1 MYNYNYVKSSE
12 YSGVTMASRSLCLS
26 PEGGKRAKEAVAF
39 KKLTKA
45 QLAEQVELSRAS
57 VAKFFAG
64 HPVDRNTFIAI
75 CTALDLSWDE
85 VLDVSDSA
93 NKVATESNIDALVQE
108 NRKKVK
114 PVIDMYCS
122 SMRVLDMTHPV
133 ELLGSQGIY
142 THVNILEKISGRR
155 RLGLTE
161 LLQEFDANK
170 FDRFGLSQIAEARIP
185 GLDAANRYSKLV
197 ILGKPG
203 AGKTTFLKYLAMK
216 CLDGQFQADRVP
228 VFITLRDFAGVS
240 HKQEL
245 LEFITNQYGE
255 ELKSIIQYGKAL
267 ILLDGLDEIHTQDA
281 ARVVNQVR
289 QLSMSFSDNQFI
301 ITCRSA
307 ARDYIFE
314 QFVEVEIADF
324 DFAQVNTFVRKWFNY
339 KDSYKAQLFLQELN
353 EKFSIKELATN
364 PLLLTLLCLVFEES
378 AKFPKNRSEVYEEAV
393 DILLKQWD
401 SQRNIER
408 DQIYKKLSLKRKED
422 LLSYIAW
429 KTFERGDYFFKRRD
443 VEQYIAEYLSNL
455 TDSESGETTLELD
468 SKALLKSIEAQHS
481 LLVER
486 TRDIYS
492 FSHLAFHEYFTARS
506 IITNVISHKSSRE
519 PLKVLVNHVSEP
531 CWREVF
537 ILAVSMLA
545 SADDLLLLMKQT
557 IDTILAI
564 DNTLQDFLLQ
574 VMEKSAS
581 SALEI
586 EPVLVRAF
594 LFCRF
599 LDLPSDLLKS
609 LAIDKKLP
617 APIAVATK
625 VDLPEVLH
633 FSGHGLFLDDS
644 LSSSMNMDEKNRIH
658 ANQVLDSTL
667 ETKLVVLSAC
677 ETGVFETS
685 NPDVKQLL
693 QEFHKE
699 LNHSIQSQEMTDEWW
714 KKEGRSLVEKLKPI
728 DSEVQ
733 SVYHE
738 PLNNSQKKLLRQYY
752 DANNLLVTC
761 LNSDCYV
768 SPAVRQEI
776 QDTLLLPI
784 EEIEKQ
790 IGRKR
795 AKK

>member
-1 MYNYNYVKSSE
+1 MPR
-12 YSGVTMASRSLCLS
+12 RSLRLS
-26 PEGGKRAKEAVAF
+26 PEGGKRAKEAVVV
-39 KKLTKA
+39 KKLTKGE
-45 QLAEQVELSRAS
+45 LAEQVQLSRTS
-57 VAKFFAG
+57 VLSFFAG
-64 HPVDRNTFIAI
+64 KPVDSHTFIKI
-75 CTALDLSWDE
+75 CRALDLTWDEVVDVSNDE

-93 NKVATESNIDALVQE
+93 NKVATESNLDALVQE
-108 NRKKVK
+108 NRKQVK

-122 SMRVLDMTHPV
+122 SMRVLDMTRPV

-142 THVNILEKISGRR
+142 THVKILEKIPGRR

-170 FDRFGLSQIAEARIP
+170 FDRVGLSQIAEARIP

-197 ILGKPG
+197 VLGKPG
-203 AGKTTFLKYLAMK
+203 AGKTTFLKSLAMK

-228 VFITLRDFAGVS
+228 VFITLRDFRYFAEVS
-240 HKQEL
+240 HKHEL

-267 ILLDGLDEIHTQDA
+267 ILLDGLDEINTQDV

-307 ARDYIFE
+307 AIDYIFE
-314 QFVEVEIADF
+314 HFVEVEIADF
-324 DFAQVNTFVRKWFNY
+324 DFAQVNTFVMKWFNY
-339 KDSYKAQLFLQELN
+339 KDSSKAQVFLQELKEN
-353 EKFSIKELATN
+353 YFIKELATN
-364 PLLLTLLCLVFEES
+364 PLLLTLLCRFFEES
-378 AKFPKNRSEVYEEAV
+378 AKFPRNRSELYEEV
-393 DILLKQWD
+393 VGILLKQWD

-408 DQIYKKLSLKRKED
+408 EQIYRKLSLKRQED

-455 TDSESGETTLELD
+455 TDLESGESTLELD

-492 FSHLAFHEYFTARS
+492 FSHLGFHEYFTARS
-506 IITNVISHKSSRE
+506 IITNVISHKSDRE

-557 IDTILAI
+557 IDTILAL
-564 DNTLQDFLLQ
+564 DNTLQDFLVQ

-581 SALEI
+581 IDPEI

-594 LFCRF
+594 LFSRF
-599 LDLPSDLLKS
+599 LDLPFDLLQS
-609 LAIDKKLP
+609 LAIDKELP

-644 LSSSMNMDEKNRIH
+644 LSSSMNMDEKNSIY

-667 ETKLVVLSAC
+667 ETKLLVLSAC
-677 ETGVFETS
+677 ETGLFENS

-693 QEFHKE
+693 QEFHEE
-699 LNHSIQSQEMTDEWW
+699 LNHSVQSQEMTDEWW
-714 KKEGRSLVEKLKPI
+714 KKEGRSLVEKLRSI
-728 DSEVQ
+728 DSEAQ
-733 SVYHE
+733 RVYHE
-738 PLNNSQKKLLRQYY
+738 PFNNSQKKLLRQYY
-752 DANNLLVTC
+752 DANNLLVSC

-768 SPAVRQEI
+768 SRAVRQEI
-776 QDTLLLPI
+776 KDTLLLPM
-784 EEIEKQ
+784 EEIEKH
-790 IGRKR
+790 IGSKS